1 MKKHI
6 NQMCY
11 LSGEGDLIK
20 VSNKFIYNVEVYKIY
35 KNGFNLVSSSC
46 ISIIDN
52 TNIKLSTISKSD
64 SGETIVK
71 NFELIGAPEDYLI
84 QNNYIKYEN

>member
-1 MKKHI
+1 MKRHI
-6 NQMCY
+6 NPMCY

-20 VSNKFIYNVEVYKIY
+20 VSNQFIYNVEIYKIY
-35 KNGFNLVSSSC
+35 KNGFNLVSSSR
-46 ISIIDN
+46 ISTIDN
-52 TNIKLSTISKSD
+52 TKIKSSIISKSD